1 MADGVAPATGEK
13 EPGRRYL
20 LADHRAAALLAFLDS
35 RAERLGAEGHLEQT
49 FEHLLT
55 RVTLR
60 FTVGHDFGELEVHGQ
75 DGLTSEARVY
85 AAGPIER
92 ILRAIG
98 FREVARQLAVSRRY
112 QFHGAVIR
120 VAHAKPLGWFCEIR
134 PAPPGDST
142 ALSDLIAAA
151 RGAHPSFDAAG
162 WGAGSPGGERRILER
177 RIVERRTSS
186 QGTVREER
194 RTHER
199 RTGDRR
205 LALPA

>member
-1 MADGVAPATGEK
+1 MADGVAPAPGET
-13 EPGRRYL
+13 ETGRRYL

-49 FEHLLT
+49 FEHHLT

-60 FTVGHDFGELEVHGQ
+60 FTVGHDFGELEVHGR

-92 ILRAIG
+92 ILGAIG

-134 PAPPGDST
+134 SAPPGSSP
-142 ALSDLIAAA
+142 ALSELIAAA
-151 RGAHPSFDAAG
+151 RNAHPSFDGVG
-162 WGAGSPGGERRILER
+162 WDAGSAGGERR
-177 RIVERRTSS
+177 VSERRTMERRTTS
-186 QGTVREER
+186 QGTLRQER
-194 RTHER
+194 RTHDR

-205 LALPA
+205 LLAPA